1 MRQVPRMKRLIA
13 RAGWVEAEHR
23 LCSHFGARCKRRWTA
38 GNVEE
43 VKLLHHPDGYHL
55 HDETEW
61 KPWYSDSED
70 RWKYP
75 TKEEAEYTASL
86 PFSYATLVTMAAVRR
101 GRAKMRVPRLP
112 RADPPGSRCGCSSC
126 DPRTLREWMMPVQ
139 ARAIGRAP
147 LKEQPKPWFKKSYLA
162 GTVGVRWRAKD
173 CRAEDVKSCLALRK
187 GSS

>member
-1 MRQVPRMKRLIA
+1 MNDGDACVDWALNYAEVADNAGNIVLIENPRRSCLRQLPRMKRLIA

-23 LCSHFGARCKRRWTA
+23 LCTHFGARCKRQWTA

-86 PFSYATLVTMAAVRR
+86 AFSYAALMTMAAVRR

-112 RADPPGSRCGCSSC
+112 RADPTGYRES
-126 DPRTLREWMMPVQ
+126 LRVVF
-139 ARAIGRAP
+139 
-147 LKEQPKPWFKKSYLA
+147 L
-162 GTVGVRWRAKD
+162 
-173 CRAEDVKSCLALRK
+173 
-187 GSS
+187 